1 MAGWFSHPGGREN
14 GQAGAGAA
22 CPRPAALGRPVAE
35 LGVGF
40 IPRSVRI
47 SAGAARRGLPLSLSL
62 SLPAKPEFGDFFL
75 KERPGGSFARLAAEG
90 LLPGPWAPRVGVA
103 GVWLPFSGELCG
115 RTESCGLLRES
126 RRSGGKRSQVGGGVG
141 GASRFLSTISLVLG
155 FVLFIFSRGRE
166 ELRGVEVLK
175 RVEVTGG
182 TNAGK
187 QTGLGGLPASEVFLL
202 RAKQGGKK
210 KEEKYCRLS

>member
-14 GQAGAGAA
+14 GQAGAGAGAA

-126 RRSGGKRSQVGGGVG
+126 RRSGGKRSQVGVG
-141 GASRFLSTISLVLG
+141 GGGCVSVFIYDFSCLG
-155 FVLFIFSRGRE
+155 FRFVYFFTRKGRIKRRGGAEACGSYGGDKRRE
-166 ELRGVEVLK
+166 ANGTRGS
-175 RVEVTGG
+175 
-182 TNAGK
+182 A
-187 QTGLGGLPASEVFLL
+187 
-202 RAKQGGKK
+202 
-210 KEEKYCRLS
+210 C